1 MKDKR
6 KAARETVAANQ
17 KGRKNYSTIRQ
28 RVKFALVLLAAHGL
42 LPRSFAEYLIA
53 RGGLRHE

>member
-1 MKDKR
+1 MNKR
-6 KAARETVAANQ
+6 KARRNAGQ
-17 KGRKNYSTIRQ
+17 KFHLRANYSTSQ
-28 RVKFALVLLAAHGL
+28 RIKFALVLLAAHGL

>member
-1 MKDKR
+1 MNEKR
-6 KAARETVAANQ
+6 KAARKTVAANE
-17 KGRKNYSTIRQ
+17 KGRKNYSTSQ
-28 RVKFALVLLAAHGL
+28 RIKFALVLLAAHGL